1 VKTTLK
7 NYKAFRVI
15 IASSVISCLGIF
27 SSTAIAESL
36 GAFNSY
42 SQSGRSIIV
51 DSQTGQKIRI
61 TPYGGNMVRVQVA
74 APEQPFLADNHYEM
88 IERHDWKGSLEVNDQ
103 DKILHITLKEKKDGT
118 DLFVDIEKA
127 TMQLS
132 FGAGEKLLL
141 REKQS
146 TDWTGSLITQQFEY
160 DTTEHFTGLGHG
172 YFGRVESLDL
182 RGQELER
189 NYQRDHEPQ
198 APLIVP
204 FYISSK
210 GYGVFLNSTFRNKF
224 RFGINNNYS
233 FSIDTGNY
241 AQDGQMDY
249 VVINGPQIKD
259 VLRRYISLTGH
270 PRLPPKA
277 MFGLALSDKGDPKT
291 SDAEWWKNKV
301 KQHRDAGFPLDH
313 MVNDNR
319 WRAAG
324 GERCKSKFDWDQ
336 DRYPSPRKFEEWATF
351 EHLVLTLDFN
361 RCIAPL
367 TEGYDKTAYNIPN
380 SEGMDFNDAAPDLT
394 NPVVRHWWWNVMFTK
409 GIKPLGNPPTVGLW
423 IDEFDQMGPAPD
435 NQILNN
441 GRSFAEMR
449 NYWFMLIGK
458 GLAAEGWDKNIGEA
472 KRPFIWVRGNTAG
485 AQRYSTLWSGDI
497 QPTYDEMKNQIR
509 GMQAAGLSGF
519 PFWGHDAGGFDA
531 SKVTDFDTL
540 YRQWSLAMGSF
551 SPFWKPHGIGPS
563 RWPLDRSLASQTDFL
578 RYSQL
583 RYQLMPY
590 TYTYAHRAFE
600 TGEPIAR
607 PMLFNYSSIPEA
619 WQYDLQYLWGD
630 NVLVAPNTNAPSS
643 AGGKLSNDDKV
654 PVWLP
659 PGVAWYD
666 FWNDNK
672 QQGGQEISYKVG
684 VGQLPLF
691 VAAGSIIPLS
701 PATLSISD
709 TPQDT
714 LELHIYTGANGKFSL
729 YEDDGIS
736 EKYKYGNYATQEFV
750 YDDTLRELKIL
761 PAKGTFKNMNHI
773 RRYQVVF
780 HGLAENECMAIN
792 NQAVNTIEDISLP
805 LEQKNGG
812 SIWSND
818 NNRKLLTVYIPEKK
832 RSEIISLSRNTA
844 CQ

>member
-1 VKTTLK
+1 MKTPLK
-7 NYKAFRVI
+7 NAMKYCAI
-15 IASSVISCLGIF
+15 ISCSFVVLTSTALAETMGAF
-27 SSTAIAESL
+27 SSYAYA
-36 GAFNSY
+36 
-42 SQSGRSIIV
+42 GRSLIV
-51 DSQTGQKIRI
+51 SSQTGQKIRI
-61 TPYGGNMVRVQVA
+61 TPYGNNMVRIQAA
-74 APEQPFLADNHYEM
+74 APEKPFLPDNHYEM
-88 IERHDWKGSLEVNDQ
+88 IERHDWDGTVEIND
-103 DKILHITLKEKKDGT
+103 KNTFLHITLKEKNNT
-118 DLFVDIEKA
+118 DSIFVDLQKD
-127 TMQLS
+127 TMRLS
-132 FGAGEKLLL
+132 FGSNNTIFL
-141 REKQS
+141 REKNS
-146 TDWTGSLITQQFEY
+146 TDWTNSLITQQFEY
-160 DTTEHFTGLGHG
+160 DSNEHFTGLGHD
-172 YFGRVESLDL
+172 YYGRVDHLDL

-224 RFGINNNYS
+224 RFGVNENYS

-241 AQDGQMDY
+241 AKDGQMDY
-249 VVINGPQIKD
+249 VVINGPDIKD
-259 VLRRYISLTGH
+259 VLRNYISLTGH

-291 SDAEWWKNKV
+291 SDENWWKNKV
-301 KQHRDAGFPLDH
+301 TQHRNAGFSLDH

-324 GERCKSKFDWDQ
+324 GERCNSKFDWDKN
-336 DRYPSPRKFEEWATF
+336 RYPNPRKFEEWATL

-361 RCIAPL
+361 RCIAPH
-367 TEGYDKTAYNIPN
+367 TDGYDKTAFNIPN
-380 SEGMDFNDAAPDLT
+380 SEGMDFSDAAPDLT
-394 NPVVRHWWWNVMFTK
+394 NTTVRHWWWNTMYTK
-409 GIKPLGNPPTVGLW
+409 GIKPLGNPSTVGLW

-497 QPTYDEMKNQIR
+497 QPTYDEMKSQIR

-519 PFWGHDAGGFDA
+519 PFWGHDAGGFNA
-531 SKVTDFDTL
+531 SNVKDFDTL

-563 RWPLDRSLASQTDFL
+563 RWPLDRSPEAQSDFL

-590 TYTYAHRAFE
+590 TYSYAYRAFE

-607 PMLFNYSSIPEA
+607 PMLFNYPTVSEA
-619 WQYDLQYLWGD
+619 WKRDLQYLWGD
-630 NVLVAPNTNAPSS
+630 SLLIAPNTNDLSITNNKSS
-643 AGGKLSNDDKV
+643 TANSV

-659 PGVAWYD
+659 PNSVWYD
-666 FWNDNK
+666 FWNDKK
-672 QQGGQEISYKVG
+672 QQGGNEISYTAG
-684 VGQLPLF
+684 IGQLPLF
-691 VAAGSIIPLS
+691 VAAGSIIPMS
-701 PATLSISD
+701 PVSLSITD
-709 TPQDT
+709 TEQDV
-714 LELHIYTGANGKFSL
+714 LEIHIYTGADGKFTL

-736 EKYKYGNYATQEFV
+736 EKYKRGHYATQDFI
-750 YDDTLRELKIL
+750 YNDKFHSLQIL
-761 PAKGTFKNMNHI
+761 PIKGSFKNVNMK

-780 HGLAENECMAIN
+780 HGLTETEAMTIN
-792 NQAVNTIEDISLP
+792 NRPINSYD
-805 LEQKNGG
+805 KNSIASAAQHSG
-812 SIWSND
+812 SMWSDDGNK
-818 NNRKLLTVYIPEKK
+818 KLLTIYIPTIK
-832 RSEIISLSRNTA
+832 RSTTITLSNTSA
-844 CQ
+844 R